1 MKNKT
6 KEIIKSL
13 SEIFEGEPW
22 YGDSV
27 MRKLENV
34 PYIIGYKTCNPES
47 HSAAQIVGH
56 LIAWKTFAAEKLKSN
71 NGFSIEIDTEKDWP
85 DIEVNT
91 QKEWEALKGKLVAA
105 QSEIYKCLNEKKD
118 DSYLKEK
125 VNGKD
130 YDFAYLLKGIIR
142 HDIYHIGQIGLIES
156 QLKNKEIDSGIFK
169 S

>member
-56 LIAWKTFAAEKLKSN
+56 LIAWKTYAVEKLKCN
-71 NGFSIEIDTEKDWP
+71 NEFSIEIDTEKDWP
-85 DIEVNT
+85 DVEVNT
-91 QKEWEALKGKLVAA
+91 QEEWENLKHKLVAV
-105 QSEIYKCLNEKKD
+105 QSEIYECLNEKKD

-125 VNGKD
+125 VEGEN
-130 YDFAYLLKGIIR
+130 YDFSYLLKGIIQ

-169 S
+169 A